1 MDTTQQWI
9 DAGDYSFRLDGET
22 IIARNA
28 KGRVLKSIPPKARKT
43 EVFQRIEILQ
53 AYLQS
58 HEVLCGDTVR
68 DWFLKGLPVPVALV
82 AAVWPDPA
90 WQRCLKNLV
99 VSVGD
104 DVMGF
109 LRSAIEQR
117 LQLVDLDGETV
128 EIGATPSKVLSIP
141 HPAIMEDIDQWR
153 EFAVELGFTQGIDQ
167 LFRDIYRKP
176 GDKDGLE
183 AAVSKYDG
191 AMYNQAGTLIG
202 RSRGAGFQT
211 SGDSIS
217 LTVLE
222 NGVEITAMLGIDA
235 WYYDEEAALY
245 EVQFARDGHVISPE
259 QVGPIAWSEGIRMC
273 EFVYAGRS
281 ISEQQEQD

>member
-1 MDTTQQWI
+1 
-9 DAGDYSFRLDGET
+9 
-22 IIARNA
+22 
-28 KGRVLKSIPPKARKT
+28 
-43 EVFQRIEILQ
+43 
-53 AYLQS
+53 
-58 HEVLCGDTVR
+58 
-68 DWFLKGLPVPVALV
+68 
-82 AAVWPDPA
+82 
-90 WQRCLKNLV
+90 
-99 VSVGD
+99 
-104 DVMGF
+104 
-109 LRSAIEQR
+109 
-117 LQLVDLDGETV
+117 
-128 EIGATPSKVLSIP
+128 
-141 HPAIMEDIDQWR
+141 
-153 EFAVELGFTQGIDQ
+153 
-167 LFRDIYRKP
+167 
-176 GDKDGLE
+176 
-183 AAVSKYDG
+183 
-191 AMYNQAGTLIG
+191 MYNQAGTLIG